1 MQREEIVAATRE
13 PELTS
18 CLRALSPANAAAR
31 EFVLTR
37 TRIAVGSDES
47 NDLILRHPPSPT
59 RRISPTPGARNAAST
74 RLARCEVSGAANG
87 KAGGPRNARSSCA
100 TGGEAWESEL
110 RPSDGEAPRG
120 CRAPEAERRRREGC

>member
-18 CLRALSPANAAAR
+18 CLRALNPANAAAR

-47 NDLILRHPPSPT
+47 NDLILRHPTVS
-59 RRISPTPGARNAAST
+59 RRHAAIDFLGGRYELYDLGST
-74 RLARCEVSGAANG
+74 NGTFVNGRRLTKPAPINEGDEIRFGAATFVFA
-87 KAGGPRNARSSCA
+87 KI
-100 TGGEAWESEL
+100 E
-110 RPSDGEAPRG
+110 RPAS
-120 CRAPEAERRRREGC
+120 RRWMSIRTMVE